1 MGITDPL
8 TKQMHV
14 KMSGCPN
21 GCGQHHVADI
31 GFHGAATKAPGGQ
44 VPAYELFL
52 GGSYD
57 EGDSRIGLRVR
68 GRIPAKRTPDA
79 LKRIVGYYEENR
91 NEGEL
96 FRDFVV
102 RVTPKAFAP
111 LVEEFK
117 ETRELNRES
126 IDAYM
131 DWDKT
136 IIYKMERGEGECSI

>member
-1 MGITDPL
+1 M
-8 TKQMHV
+8 
-14 KMSGCPN
+14 
-21 GCGQHHVADI
+21 
-31 GFHGAATKAPGGQ
+31 
-44 VPAYELFL
+44 
-52 GGSYD
+52 
-57 EGDSRIGLRVR
+57 
-68 GRIPAKRTPDA
+68 
-79 LKRIVGYYEENR
+79 
-91 NEGEL
+91 
-96 FRDFVV
+96 V

>member
-1 MGITDPL
+1 MG
-8 TKQMHV
+8 
-14 KMSGCPN
+14 
-21 GCGQHHVADI
+21 
-31 GFHGAATKAPGGQ
+31 F
-44 VPAYELFL
+44 
-52 GGSYD
+52 
-57 EGDSRIGLRVR
+57 
-68 GRIPAKRTPDA
+68 
-79 LKRIVGYYEENR
+79 YEENR

-96 FRDFVV
+96 FKDFVV